1 MVKEKLFSVHWSRL
15 AQGNLKDIHDYI
27 KQDSPKNAVTVV
39 AGIIELSKS
48 LIQFPFKYEE
58 CAELPT
64 KNKIYRKATFASYKI
79 VYRVK
84 TNRIEILSVFH
95 SSQNPKKIFSFRKIK
110 A

>member
-1 MVKEKLFSVHWSRL
+1 MVKEKLFSVHWSRF

-64 KNKIYRKATFASYKI
+64 KSKRQ
-79 VYRVK
+79 V
-84 TNRIEILSVFH
+84 EIIAYPSAPDFFPTQTPRGVIQRSSILIH
-95 SSQNPKKIFSFRKIK
+95 SS